1 MHLGFEYRPIAD
13 DGYVDKRVI
22 IATGNTGFAILP
34 RCLNH
39 PGIFCYYSAASQADC
54 PATFIN

>member
-1 MHLGFEYRPIAD
+1 MNLGYEYRPIAD
-13 DGYVDKRVI
+13 GGYVDKRVI

-34 RCLNH
+34 RRLNR
-39 PGIFCYYSAASQADC
+39 PGIFWYYSAASQADR